1 MSFSVVILAAGKG
14 TRMKSEKPKVLHTV
28 GNASMLH
35 HVMEVAKRA
44 GAAETVI
51 VAGHQAE
58 LISQSAK
65 IKSPDAQIVIQ
76 EKQLGTGHAVKQAE
90 RLLGKSGKDI
100 LILYGDTPLIKSENI
115 SKLIKARKTSDIA
128 I

>member
-44 GAAETVI
+44 GAEETVI

-58 LISQSAK
+58 LISEAAK

-76 EKQLGTGHAVKQAE
+76 EKQLGTGHAE
-90 RLLGKSGKDI
+90 SRLKDYLEKVAKISSSFMGI
-100 LILYGDTPLIKSENI
+100 LL
-115 SKLIKARKTSDIA
+115 
-128 I
+128 

>member
-44 GAAETVI
+44 GAEETVI
-51 VAGHQAE
+51 VAGHQAD
-58 LISQSAK
+58 LISKAAK
-65 IKSPDAQIVIQ
+65 IKSPDAKIVVQ

-90 RLLGKSGKDI
+90 RLLGKSGMI
-100 LILYGDTPLIKSENI
+100 CLSCMGTLPS
-115 SKLIKARKTSDIA
+115 
-128 I
+128 

>member
-44 GAAETVI
+44 GAEETVI

-58 LISQSAK
+58 LISEAAK
-65 IKSPDAQIVIQ
+65 INLQMLKSSF
-76 EKQLGTGHAVKQAE
+76 KK
-90 RLLGKSGKDI
+90 
-100 LILYGDTPLIKSENI
+100 NN
-115 SKLIKARKTSDIA
+115 
-128 I
+128 